1 MAKDYYRSDDVKNET
16 KPVGDN
22 VFESTYGL
30 DADAFTYE
38 MDAQS
43 NFEMEDGECLEGEEL
58 ISYLTKS
65 NHALKDKVKS
75 YYKKC
80 SDLQEKI
87 YEQQDTCYKTVES
100 VRHFYRNMIFFGN
113 SRGAIMVKMATNKI

>member
-1 MAKDYYRSDDVKNET
+1 MHLPTRWMLKVILKW
-16 KPVGDN
+16 KMVN
-22 VFESTYGL
+22 V
-30 DADAFTYE
+30 
-38 MDAQS
+38 
-43 NFEMEDGECLEGEEL
+43 LEGEEL

-65 NHALKDKVKS
+65 NHALKDKVKL

-87 YEQQDTCYKTVES
+87 YEQQDMCYKTVES